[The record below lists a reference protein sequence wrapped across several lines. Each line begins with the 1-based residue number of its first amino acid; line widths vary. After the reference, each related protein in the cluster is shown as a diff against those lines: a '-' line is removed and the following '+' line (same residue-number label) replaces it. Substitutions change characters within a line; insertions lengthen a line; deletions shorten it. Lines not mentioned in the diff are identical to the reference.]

1 MKSVE
6 IIIPVLNEEKSL
18 ASSVS
23 KLNSFLDTIGKN
35 YTWIIHIVD
44 NGSEDSTPLVG
55 DKLQKKF
62 TKVKFSQLPERGRGR
77 ALKYAWTTSK
87 SDIVGYMDVDLSTDI
102 KSIKTLV
109 DSIASNEYLVATG
122 SRLMKQSEVIGR
134 TLREK

>member
-55 DKLQKKF
+55 DELQKKF
-62 TKVKFSQLPERGRGR
+62 TRVKFSQLSERGR
-77 ALKYAWTTSK
+77 AE
-87 SDIVGYMDVDLSTDI
+87 LS
-102 KSIKTLV
+102 SMLGPLV
-109 DSIASNEYLVATG
+109 NRI
-122 SRLMKQSEVIGR
+122 
-134 TLREK
+134 